1 MGKVLNSKIQ
11 TAVLD
16 NVEGYNY
23 LVELSAAN
31 RSAFIKIS
39 SDKKI
44 LLDWLR

>member
-16 NVEGYNY
+16 NEDGYNY
-23 LVELSAAN
+23 LVELSATN

-39 SDKKI
+39 SDKKL
-44 LLDWLR
+44 LLDWLK

>member
-16 NVEGYNY
+16 NAEGYNY

-31 RSAFIKIS
+31 RSAFIMVS
-39 SDKKI
+39 SNKKKLI
-44 LLDWLR
+44 NWLS